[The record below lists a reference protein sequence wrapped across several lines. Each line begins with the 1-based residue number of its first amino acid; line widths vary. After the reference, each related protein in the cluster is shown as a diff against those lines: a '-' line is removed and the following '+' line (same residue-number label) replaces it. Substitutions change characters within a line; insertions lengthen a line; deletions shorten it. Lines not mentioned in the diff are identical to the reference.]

1 MQRVNNNG
9 QRMHK
14 HIDVVMHEMLGAGG
28 CKQSMYTSM
37 SSSWSSNTSHIT
49 AWTHEKKNL
58 KKQQQQQWKE
68 YVEFQKNAGGNFDGG
83 HGEHTL
89 TRIN

>member
-1 MQRVNNNG
+1 MQTIHVHINVVVVVVEYITHNG
-9 QRMHK
+9 MDTR
-14 HIDVVMHEMLGAGG
+14 
-28 CKQSMYTSM
+28 
-37 SSSWSSNTSHIT
+37 
-49 AWTHEKKNL
+49 KKNL

-89 TRIN
+89 TRII